1 MNEPLV
7 TIIIPA
13 FNRASLIEETLDSVR
28 DQDHRSIELIV
39 VDDGSTDA
47 TAARAEEWIARNK
60 TRFTDVSLRSFT
72 VNKGKSEAVNEG
84 FKTAQGDLVMVLDS
98 DDVLLPNA
106 VSIEVQFFRDHPE
119 VDALFAGAFLLDNR
133 TRTEI
138 LVHTTQHSPS
148 FTDVRVSY
156 GDLLLKGNCIV
167 ASTVMMKRSVIQ
179 AVGGFKKGL
188 RYTHD
193 LEYWIRICKDHNFG
207 YVAQPVLYYRMN
219 VGDGSSLQ
227 LRRTFREIRGL
238 LDERADEYSFRS
250 MVRAI
255 LFMTKFHV
263 VSSYSRHSLV
273 QSALIAADG
282 CIALMK
288 YLLFRK
294 VH

>member
-13 FNRASLIEETLDSVR
+13 FNRASLIVETLDSVR
-28 DQDHRSIELIV
+28 DQDHRAIELIV

-47 TAARAEEWIARNK
+47 TAGRVEEWIGQNK
-60 TRFTDVSLRSFT
+60 ERFTDVSLHSFS
-72 VNKGKSEAVNEG
+72 VNRGKSEAVNEG
-84 FKTAQGDLVMVLDS
+84 FTVAHGDFVMVLDS
-98 DDVLLPNA
+98 DDVLLPHA
-106 VSIEVQFFRDHPE
+106 ISTEIQFFRDHPE
-119 VDALFAGAFLLDNR
+119 VDAVFGGAFMLDNR

-193 LEYWIRICKDHNFG
+193 LEYWVRICKDHNFG

-219 VGDGSSLQ
+219 VGDGSSLH
-227 LRRTFREIRGL
+227 LRKTFREIRGL
-238 LDERADEYSFRS
+238 LGERTDEYSFRS

-255 LFMTKFHV
+255 MFLTKFHIV
-263 VSSYSRHSLV
+263 GSFARRSVM
-273 QSALIAADG
+273 QSILIAADG
-282 CIALMK
+282 GTSLVK
-288 YLLFRK
+288 YVLFHR
-294 VH
+294 V